1 MIPVVDYPP
10 EISARPPPPWS
21 PRAPPWCRA
30 QWTWR
35 WSSWTSCRSCCS
47 PPSRPRSC
55 TQSAPYWRNK
65 LNLFWSCYG
74 VAKIKFPLFS
84 FSLITLERSQ
94 CAVLRFSESVNIH
107 PFWNIEIKINSL
119 HVSNFP
125 KRQVKDL
132 MRFID
137 LFWMVPHIFNESK
150 GGRSWKSSSIVQDTV
165 TKAFNL

>member
-1 MIPVVDYPP
+1 MIPVADYPQ
-10 EISARPPPPWS
+10 EISAPRPPPWS
-21 PRAPPWCRA
+21 PRAPRWCRA
-30 QWTWR
+30 RWTWR
-35 WSSWTSCRSCCS
+35 WSSSTSCRSCSS

-55 TQSAPYWRNK
+55 TLSAPYWRNK

-94 CAVLRFSESVNIH
+94 CAVLRIRKH
-107 PFWNIEIKINSL
+107 PSSLKYWNQNQFITSASTIFLKGKLKIL
-119 HVSNFP
+119 T
-125 KRQVKDL
+125 
-132 MRFID
+132 RFID

-150 GGRSWKSSSIVQDTV
+150 GGRSWKSSSIVQDIV